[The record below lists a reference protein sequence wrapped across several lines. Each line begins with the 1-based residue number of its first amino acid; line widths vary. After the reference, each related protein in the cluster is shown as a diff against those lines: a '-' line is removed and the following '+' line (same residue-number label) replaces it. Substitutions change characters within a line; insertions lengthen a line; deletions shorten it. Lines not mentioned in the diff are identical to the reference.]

1 MPAQSAARFFRSAH
15 TVFASFYGVLLP
27 LAVLM
32 LLAGYAVLLWVA
44 VVREIDPITS
54 QRVVSV
60 EPENRHLDRSTVQD
74 ITITREICSR
84 RAQQV
89 DVLLAWTE
97 ARPEGQPRPIVA
109 FTRFLRDLEKGC
121 HPIVVTQ
128 PVPHS
133 LESGKYIYTVSSRAC
148 SPLNRCVEREL
159 EAIPFTVA
167 SGLGASRR

>member
-1 MPAQSAARFFRSAH
+1 MI
-15 TVFASFYGVLLP
+15 
-27 LAVLM
+27 
-32 LLAGYAVLLWVA
+32 
-44 VVREIDPITS
+44 REIDPITS
-54 QRVVSV
+54 QRVISV

-97 ARPEGQPRPIVA
+97 ARPEDQLRPIVA

-128 PVPHS
+128 PVPQALLPGRLRLHGQFARVFGAEP
-133 LESGKYIYTVSSRAC
+133 LRRA
-148 SPLNRCVEREL
+148 R
-159 EAIPFTVA
+159 A
-167 SGLGASRR
+167 